1 MRIER
6 VVASVTDPNGCER
19 RQACMQILAR
29 HEIWNE
35 EIRQSRLS
43 QRISQEDILCLFLI
57 ERLLELKAELSLAC
71 GEDRILFVVLPCGRK
86 ACRPI
91 RPPEIRIREYE
102 RQPAIKWSIQC
113 SERCGLRLTANIV

>member
-1 MRIER
+1 
-6 VVASVTDPNGCER
+6 
-19 RQACMQILAR
+19 MQIGVRNKLG
-29 HEIWNE
+29 NE
-35 EIRQSRLS
+35 EIRQSGLRQRVS
-43 QRISQEDILCLFLI
+43 QKDMLCLFLI